1 MYLILS
7 ASVLLNKVIVV
18 FILDLFC
25 VSYFKVLNV
34 RQSETSSQSGWTNAT
49 LVLMWPHLCDRC
61 CLTRANEDTATE
73 IQPVMFKS
81 NYTSAYRLKL
91 TNKLD
96 KKTENV
102 CLV

>member
-1 MYLILS
+1 MI
-7 ASVLLNKVIVV
+7 
-18 FILDLFC
+18 FILALFC
-25 VSYFKVLNV
+25 VYFNVLNV

-49 LVLMWPHLCDRC
+49 LVLIWPHLCDRC
-61 CLTRANEDTATE
+61 CLTWVNEDTATE

-91 TNKLD
+91 TNKID
-96 KKTENV
+96 KTENI